1 MLNSENTLQL
11 RRYSPQDAAAILTW
25 PQSIVEARWWAG
37 PQTRWPLPPE
47 VIQRWHADPDV
58 QPYVLSSQ
66 NTLLGYGELW
76 VDAAEQEVELA
87 RLIVAPERRGQGIGV
102 ALVRLLLEAAR
113 RTEYPRAF
121 LRVFPDNHG
130 AIACYLRA
138 GFTPVSQDEQQAFNQ
153 GQPVAYHWMSQALT
167 HAGKQRNK

>member
-1 MLNSENTLQL
+1 MLNSESTLQL
-11 RRYSPQDAAAILTW
+11 RRYSAQDAATILTW
-25 PQSIVEARWWAG
+25 PQSIAEARWWAG
-37 PQTRWPLPPE
+37 PQTRWPLPLE
-47 VIQRWHADPDV
+47 VFQRWHADSDV

-66 NTLLGYGELW
+66 NILLGYGELW

-87 RLIVAPERRGQGIGV
+87 RLIVAPQHRGQGIGL
-102 ALVRLLLEAAR
+102 ALVRLLLDTAR

-138 GFTPVSQDEQQAFNQ
+138 GFTPVSPAEQQTFNQ
-153 GQPVAYHWMSQALT
+153 GQPVTYHWMSYALD
-167 HAGKQRNK
+167 